1 MEDVFV
7 YDKAKYHYDGE
18 YPEGLPEEQAFVH
31 TGMFLG
37 WIIDND
43 LCSEEFKNEA
53 KDQIEAFKGREITGA
68 DVYAHWDGCLL
79 SDMLSDQGNKFAE
92 AYYLGEYLDDYDELL
107 TAELPSIYQAENTWE
122 NYEKIK
128 RRIDQRYKEFTQ

>member
-1 MEDVFV
+1 MEDIMV
-7 YDKAKYHYDGE
+7 YDKAKYHYGGD
-18 YPEGLPEEQAFVH
+18 YPEGLPQEQAFVH

-37 WIIDND
+37 WLIDND

-53 KDQIEAFKGREITGA
+53 KDQIEAFKKREITGA

-79 SDMLSDQGNKFAE
+79 SDMLSDEGNNFAE
-92 AYYLGEYLDDYDELL
+92 AYYEGKYLDDYDELL
-107 TAELPSIYQAENTWE
+107 TPDLPSIYQAENTWD

-128 RRIDQRYKEFTQ
+128 NRIDMRYKEFTQ